1 MIRLLE
7 DRIWSRATY
16 DDEEG
21 LWVISG
27 GISWDRQ
34 FSRSIEQTRDGI
46 TYEEYPSRSLQT
58 SLPKTLARH
67 CFVSLGKGDLFLAGG
82 FNVSFIQC
90 VHKFIIHPGH
100 PFYQL
105 NVDGS

>member
-1 MIRLLE
+1 MLE
-7 DRIWSRATY
+7 ERVWSRATY

-21 LWVISG
+21 LWIISG
-27 GISWDRQ
+27 GINLDGQ

-46 TYEEYPSRSLQT
+46 TYEEYPSGSLQT
-58 SLPKTLARH
+58 SLPKSLARH

-82 FNVSFIQC
+82 FNVSLIQC
-90 VHKFIIHPGH
+90 VKKFIIHPGH

-105 NVDGS
+105 NVDES